1 MSDIIFLITG
11 ASGGIG
17 KFLSHHY
24 AQLGYEVFGTYNSN
38 KPENYDG
45 IELKKVDVSNHIEV
59 ESWISSLP
67 LKSKKIIL
75 INSAGISYNA
85 FGHKADPEKWREVIN
100 VNLFGSF
107 NTSRYVLPLMRDV
120 NFGRIINFSSV
131 VAQVGIHGTS
141 AYSSSKAALWG
152 LTKTLAIENASKG
165 ITVNTLTLGYF
176 NIGMISTVPDE
187 MQKII
192 AGKIPMQ
199 GFGNPD
205 NIIKAL
211 NFLIE
216 SDYTTGESI
225 NINGGLY

>member
-1 MSDIIFLITG
+1 MIDKTFIITG

-17 KFLSHHY
+17 NFLSKHY
-24 AQLGYEVFGTYNSN
+24 AELGFEVFGTYNSN
-38 KPENYDG
+38 KPDLPNG
-45 IELKKVDVSNHIEV
+45 VSLAKVDVSNHIEI
-59 ESWISSLP
+59 EAWINSLP
-67 LKSKKIIL
+67 LKNKKLIL
-75 INSAGISYNA
+75 INSAGISYNS
-85 FGHKADPEKWREVIN
+85 FGHKADPDKWRDVVN

-107 NTSRYVLPLMRDV
+107 NTCRYLLPFMREID
-120 NFGRIINFSSV
+120 FGRIINFSSV
-131 VAQVGIHGTS
+131 VAQIGVHGTS
-141 AYSSSKAALWG
+141 AYASSKAALWG

-176 NIGMISTVPDE
+176 NIGMISTVPAE

-192 AGKIPMQ
+192 VDKIPIQ
-199 GFGNPD
+199 GFGNPE
-205 NIIKAL
+205 NIIKAI